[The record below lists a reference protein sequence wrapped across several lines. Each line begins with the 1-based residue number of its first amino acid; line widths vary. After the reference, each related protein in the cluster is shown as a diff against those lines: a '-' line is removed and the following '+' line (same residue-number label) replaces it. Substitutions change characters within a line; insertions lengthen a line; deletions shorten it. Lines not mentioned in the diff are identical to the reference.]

1 MQHLDDMEQLKKAK
15 EQVLND
21 IATHLP
27 DYTERLNAFDPRL
40 VAYVEDA
47 ISNNGS
53 HANIYELLGIRKE
66 LRLLDSYEM
75 NPQRVQMVARAIEG
89 QWQDGRHIKGG
100 LEFDT
105 PRGNM
110 HVRLMPYQVW
120 CLFGIYG
127 FVTEVDMERTY
138 YEGDAL
144 LPTEFVRDG
153 YVWDKRRLTVEAHI
167 FQTRKSGK
175 TEFGAAIDFTEACF
189 LGEANSQVLICSNS
203 KEQSDIAMKAV
214 KEFAFQIDPTS
225 INRMGGKF
233 FSVTASRVKWQPGNK
248 MKGEIRVLTAGGK
261 ASRKKDGL
269 YASIV
274 HADEHGSATYING
287 ASDMQSLVEVCWGS
301 TGPRREKLLMHTTTA
316 GLTHEGP
323 YKNQLDQVQKIL
335 LTELEYPLGTPC
347 QNYDDK
353 WFAFLLQLD
362 PWEQGYDLDQLDD
375 RELFRKVNRSIGT
388 TVQPTYYKERLHDA
402 RLSQDTRKE
411 VLTKD
416 FNIWQTELIKSWV
429 VTADDIRKL
438 QRPRTITDC
447 VYQAGWNVFVGLDF
461 SGGEDLFAMS
471 MLAVNYSP
479 GLEMKDRF
487 FADTY
492 LWILEHSL
500 NKSPNRPF
508 FEQLIEKGWLRVCP
522 GKVFNPDYAINE
534 LMSLNKAGINL
545 VMFGYDP
552 AQSHDPI
559 NTIKAWLQNIG
570 ISAAVIKEMV
580 VPVNQGF
587 MTMNPLVQKFE
598 RMVLSKVPWLHFSE
612 NPLWAWMTGNAV
624 LIYSRDETLCRL
636 QKGGEHKKIDG
647 LAALMDAIAVF
658 DMSESRLKQ

>member
-1 MQHLDDMEQLKKAK
+1 MDDAQKLKQRAIERLTCRYREQTEQLTKI
-15 EQVLND
+15 E
-21 IATHLP
+21 
-27 DYTERLNAFDPRL
+27 PRL
-40 VAYVEDA
+40 AEYYEGLICHSSVVEGDP
-47 ISNNGS
+47 NDWHNV
-53 HANIYELLGIRKE
+53 NELLGAI
-66 LRLLDSYEM
+66 RLLRFLRTYEF
-75 NPQRVQMVARAIEG
+75 NDKKVAQAIYDGEG
-89 QWQDGRHIKGG
+89 EWKQDGKRWRHIKGG
-100 LEFDT
+100 VKQPGREGPTVYRWEPFQIFAL
-105 PRGNM
+105 
-110 HVRLMPYQVW
+110 
-120 CLFGIYG
+120 CAIYG
-127 FVTEVDMERTY
+127 PMAWIDTEN
-138 YEGDAL
+138 DADSRDL
-144 LPTEFVRDG
+144 LPTEKVIEGRIFDL
-153 YVWDKRRLTVEAHI
+153 RRLC
-167 FQTRKSGK
+167 TRFILYGPRKINK
-175 TEFGAAIDFTEACF
+175 TGFSSFVLTEDFMRGDYDAQLFCT
-189 LGEANSQVLICSNS
+189 ANSLDQAKILYRKAQDMIRCFDPQEKRIRFTATETNWR
-203 KEQSDIAMKAV
+203 EGQFRAAQMKAL
-214 KEFAFQIDPTS
+214 P
-225 INRMGGKF
+225 
-233 FSVTASRVKWQPGNK
+233 
-248 MKGEIRVLTAGGK
+248 AGGK
-261 ASRKKDGL
+261 IPDGWFASTV
-269 YASIV
+269 AP
-274 HADEHGSATYING
+274 DEYGSAGYTNG
-287 ASDMQSLVEVCWGS
+287 RSDMGQTVATAESS
-301 TGPRREKLLMHTTTA
+301 MGPRREPLTVITTTA
-316 GLTHEGP
+316 SLITAGPFMEILEATHKMLARELEIDEGKVTVP
-323 YKNQLDQVQKIL
+323 LAEDRQMMLLLEPDEWERKEEYL
-335 LTELEYPLGTPC
+335 LTSKSIRRKINPMLGLIA
-347 QNYDDK
+347 QHSFYDTQVAESRMDDTK
-353 WFAFLLQLD
+353 KKETIAKLFNVY
-362 PWEQGYDLDQLDD
+362 QG
-375 RELFRKVNRSIGT
+375 EKV
-388 TVQPTYYKERLHDA
+388 
-402 RLSQDTRKE
+402 
-411 VLTKD
+411 
-416 FNIWQTELIKSWV
+416 KSWV

-438 QRPRTITDC
+438 QRPRHITDC
-447 VYQAGWNVFVGLDF
+447 IYQAGWNVFVGLDF

-534 LMSLNKAGINL
+534 LMSLNKSGVNL

-658 DMSESRLKQ
+658 DMSESKISQ